1 MPTSIVLVKQ
11 VPDPETPA
19 SQFRVDPAANKVIPA
34 TGIAP
39 VISPFD
45 EQAVEVALRLKE
57 AGGGKVIALS
67 VGPASVRDVVK
78 HALAMGADEGYVV
91 TGPEV
96 EDADAAVTAYVIAK
110 AIQKIGVPDLIICG
124 RQAADWDQGQ
134 VGIGVATN
142 LGIPHLLNGQK
153 IEIGDDGTLNFE
165 RVTSL
170 GIMSYKAQLP
180 ALVSVSQ
187 EVGQARYPTLRN
199 IMAAAKK
206 EITGFTTADIGA
218 EADRVGSAG
227 RRAKL
232 QRLFIPV
239 FEGQVELIEG
249 ENAADAGRKLALKL
263 REAKII

>member
-1 MPTSIVLVKQ
+1 MPTTIVLVKQ
-11 VPDPETPA
+11 VPDPETPS
-19 SQFRVDPAANKVIPA
+19 SQFRVDPVANKVIPA
-34 TGIAP
+34 PGIAP

-45 EQAVEVALRLKE
+45 EQAAEVALQLKE
-57 AGGGKVIALS
+57 KHGGNVIAIS
-67 VGPASVRDVVK
+67 VGPASARDVVK
-78 HALAMGADEGYVV
+78 HVLAMGADEGYLI

-96 EDADAAVTAYVIAK
+96 EDADASVTAYVLAQ
-110 AIQKIGVPDLIICG
+110 AIKKIGVPDLIITG

-142 LGIPHLLNGQK
+142 LGIPHLLNGRK
-153 IEIGDDGTLNFE
+153 ADLDGNTVTFE
-165 RVTSL
+165 RVTSV
-170 GIMSYKAQLP
+170 GIMTFKAQTPVLLS
-180 ALVSVSQ
+180 ASQ

-199 IMAAAKK
+199 IMAAGKK
-206 EITGFTTADIGA
+206 PITEWSVNDIGA
-218 EADRVGSAG
+218 DPGRVGADG

-263 REAKII
+263 REARII